1 MSNKQAIIEAG
12 TLDPAFG
19 LDGVIRWP
27 IDGLAGGVPQSM
39 LELANGKLLIA
50 EERSSDAGPA
60 ILRRLNV
67 DGTLD
72 TAFGEG
78 GSVEIHF
85 EEGDEYA
92 LPVLASHPA
101 GGWIVAGMLSRP
113 LGGDHYHGIEFVVR
127 QLEDGTTDPDFG
139 DNGIVYI
146 DLDQLV
152 AVDEQALAAIR
163 AKSIQDPKPRQ
174 RPTGNAGSA
183 TPSSVVLPD
192 GKIVLFGLFSAA
204 PWITGSIIVRLNPDG
219 SLDTSFNG
227 KGFTVVELVG
237 IEHDDVTVRTLAVQ
251 KDGKILVTGVVKLS
265 DADHPVFVARY
276 LENGHVDRGFADQ
289 GTAIITLTAD
299 WSWKWVEALAV
310 REHDGAIAV
319 AGNLSRGR
327 FRKGWIVVLNAS
339 GSVNLVFN
347 GGKTLYTDMLPEGVA
362 WIRCEWLAG
371 NVLLVCGDGGDG
383 TVNPDTSM
391 LIARYLADGAPD
403 TSFNE
408 TGWTAFK
415 NPHGSVALRDCVVM
429 EDQRI
434 VVSGETGGRTG
445 YVLRYHG

>member
-12 TLDPAFG
+12 TLDPGFG
-19 LDGVIRWP
+19 LDGVIAWP
-27 IDGLAGGVPQSM
+27 IEGLAGGSPQSM

-50 EERSSDAGPA
+50 EHPSSYRGPA
-60 ILRRLNV
+60 VLRRLNV

-72 TAFGEG
+72 KTFGEG

-85 EEGDEYA
+85 EESDDFSI
-92 LPVLASHPA
+92 PVLASHPA
-101 GGWIVAGMLSRP
+101 GGWILTGIIARP
-113 LGGDHYHGIEFVVR
+113 IGNHRHRIEVVVR
-127 QLEDGTTDPDFG
+127 QLEDGTIDPDFG
-139 DNGIVYI
+139 DNGMVYI
-146 DLDQLV
+146 NLDLLA
-152 AVDEQALAAIR
+152 AVDEQALAAIL

-174 RPTGNAGSA
+174 QPTGNAGSA

-192 GKIVLFGLFSAA
+192 GKIVLFGLFAASANVS
-204 PWITGSIIVRLNPDG
+204 GSIIVRLNPDG

-227 KGFTVVELVG
+227 KGFTVVELEG
-237 IEHDDVTVRTLAVQ
+237 IEHDDVLVRTLAVQ
-251 KDGKILVTGVVKLS
+251 KDGKILVTGVVKLL
-265 DADHPVFVARY
+265 DADYPVFVARY

-319 AGNLSRGR
+319 AGDLSRGR
-327 FRKGWIVVLNAS
+327 LRKGWVAVLNAS

-347 GGKTLYTDMLPEGVA
+347 DGKTLYADMLPEGVA
-362 WIRCEWLAG
+362 WIRCEWLPG

-383 TVNPDTSM
+383 TVNPETSM
-391 LIARYLADGAPD
+391 LVARYLADGAPD

-429 EDQRI
+429 KDQRI
-434 VVSGETGGRTG
+434 VVCGETGGRTG

>member
-1 MSNKQAIIEAG
+1 MNNKQAIIEAG

-27 IDGLAGGVPQSM
+27 IDGLAGASPQSM
-39 LELANGKLLIA
+39 LELENGKLLIA
-50 EERSSDAGPA
+50 EHPTSFPGPA
-60 ILRRLNV
+60 VLRRLNV

-78 GSVEIHF
+78 GCVEIHF
-85 EEGDEYA
+85 EAGDKFS

-101 GGWIVAGMLSRP
+101 GGWIFTGIISRP
-113 LGGDHYHGIEFVVR
+113 IGNHGHRIEVVVR

-139 DNGIVYI
+139 DNGMLYI
-146 DLDQLV
+146 NLDLLA
-152 AVDEQALAAIR
+152 AVDEQALPAIR
-163 AKSIQDPKPRQ
+163 AKTIQDPKPRQ

-192 GKIVLFGLFSAA
+192 GKIVLFGLFDDPAN
-204 PWITGSIIVRLNPDG
+204 ITGAIIVRLNPDG

-227 KGFTVVELVG
+227 KGSTVIEIDG
-237 IEHDDVTVRTLAVQ
+237 FEHDYVEVRTLAVQ
-251 KDGKILVTGVVKLS
+251 KDGKILVTGVFGLLDGNNQVY
-265 DADHPVFVARY
+265 VARY

-289 GTAIITLTAD
+289 GIAIITLTAG
-299 WSWKWVEALAV
+299 WGWNWVEALAV

-319 AGNLSRGR
+319 AGDLSRGSVR
-327 FRKGWIVVLNAS
+327 EGWIAVLNAS

-347 GGKTLYTDMLPEGVA
+347 GGKTLYADMLPEGVG
-362 WIRCEWLAG
+362 WIRCEWLPG
-371 NVLLVCGDGGDG
+371 NVLLVCGDGGNG
-383 TVNPDTSM
+383 TFNPNTSM
-391 LIARYLADGAPD
+391 LIARYLTDGAPD

-415 NPHGSVALRDCVVM
+415 NPHGSVTLRDCVVM
-429 EDQRI
+429 KDQRI
-434 VVSGETGGRTG
+434 VVCGETGGRTG